1 MWVLSQLGH
10 FLVSK
15 KGQIKYIF
23 NEGRL
28 ITSKKI
34 KRSQAKYT
42 ILHEIAAHQHA
53 HLVPSAEGSAV

>member
-1 MWVLSQLGH
+1 MKKINCILHMLVLSQHGH
-10 FLVSK
+10 LLVYFEWSK

-34 KRSQAKYT
+34 KRSQAK
-42 ILHEIAAHQHA
+42 EWD
-53 HLVPSAEGSAV
+53 

>member
-1 MWVLSQLGH
+1 MKKIYITYVLLQLGH

-34 KRSQAKYT
+34 KRSQAKYRISRIT
-42 ILHEIAAHQHA
+42 
-53 HLVPSAEGSAV
+53 